1 MEYRQIVAVT
11 GLPGLYQLVSTKN
24 DGALVRSLADKS
36 VKFVSS
42 RVHQLTP
49 LESIEIYTYS
59 ENVRLHDVL
68 EVIKNNDTPIKE
80 LVSGKKASNED
91 LKQYF
96 ATILP
101 EFDQERVYTSDIKK
115 ILKWYELLKANDLL
129 NFEMYKQTT
138 EDLGEIVME
147 ASNTKVTEEE
157 SAKKTT
163 KKTSVKSETTDETEE
178 KPAKKEVKKTAKKE
192 DAAGDE
198 EKPVKKATK
207 KATKTGEEGAEKPAK
222 KAAKKK
228 DTYAE

>member
-36 VKFVSS
+36 IKFVSS

-59 ENVRLHDVL
+59 ENVRLHEVL
-68 EVIKNNDTPIKE
+68 EQIKSNDATVKE
-80 LVSGKKASNED
+80 LLSGKKASNDE

-101 EFDQERVYTSDIKK
+101 DFDQERVYVSDIKK
-115 ILKWYELLKANDLL
+115 VLKWYELLKANDLL
-129 NFEMYKQTT
+129 NFDIYKQSAENTDDA
-138 EDLGEIVME
+138 ELAPQEVAAEVEE
-147 ASNTKVTEEE
+147 APKKV
-157 SAKKTT
+157 AKKAAA
-163 KKTSVKSETTDETEE
+163 KKEETEGEE
-178 KPAKKEVKKTAKKE
+178 KPAKKAAKKSAKKE
-192 DAAGDE
+192 EAEGE
-198 EKPVKKATK
+198 EKPAKKAAAKKATK
-207 KATKTGEEGAEKPAK
+207 ATAEGEEKPAK

-228 DTYAE
+228 ED

>member
-36 VKFVSS
+36 IKFVSS

-68 EVIKNNDTPIKE
+68 ENIKSNDAAVKE
-80 LVSGKKASNED
+80 LLSNKKTSNDE
-91 LKQYF
+91 LRAF
-96 ATILP
+96 FGTVVP
-101 EFDQERVYTSDIKK
+101 EFDQERVYVSDIKK
-115 ILKWYELLKANDLL
+115 VLKWYELLKANDLL

-138 EDLGEIVME
+138 EDIGDIVLESKAE
-147 ASNTKVTEEE
+147 ANTEEE
-157 SAKKTT
+157 APKKTAKKATA
-163 KKTSVKSETTDETEE
+163 KKEEAEGEE
-178 KPAKKEVKKTAKKE
+178 KPAKKTAKK
-192 DAAGDE
+192 AAATADGE
-198 EKPVKKATK
+198 EKPAKKAAAK
-207 KATKTGEEGAEKPAK
+207 KATKTAEGEEKPAK

-228 DTYAE
+228 ED